1 MKHNKRIVLIAIMLV
16 MLEIADF
23 AYDFIEGSAEENLD
37 MLKIF
42 GISAAV
48 SIPVYFI
55 LTLLK
60 KRGVIPESETKTQMI
75 SASFITGSM
84 ICALTFMVYIICNA
98 VITQ

>member
-42 GISAAV
+42 GIIAAV

-60 KRGVIPESETKTQMI
+60 KRGVIPETKTQMI